1 MFGGNMRIGDHST
14 FRPRL
19 SIGVKKL
26 LLELNV
32 SLDSIKS
39 DVLFNR
45 DYGFYFD
52 HSIYPSSNQLTN
64 LEVLVLYLE
73 DRRFFVHHGFELR
86 SLLRVLRR
94 FLRRGKIG
102 GMSTIDQQV
111 VRISS
116 KRSERSIGRKLREI
130 TLAYLCNF
138 HLSKKEI
145 FDYYLHN
152 AYLGYR
158 IEGCEVAAQK
168 IFGCT
173 AAELTWEQAAMI
185 ASLYPLP
192 FPKAAWESYRSDS
205 RYPISDPFE
214 ILKVCGPSADR
225 WSRRL
230 SARMY
235 HALKHQDFKP
245 KSL

>member
-1 MFGGNMRIGDHST
+1 MRIGDHST
-14 FRPRL
+14 YRPRL
-19 SIGVKKL
+19 SFGVKKL

-39 DVLFNR
+39 DVSFNR

-52 HSIYPSSNQLTN
+52 HSIYPSSKELTN

-73 DRRFFVHHGFELR
+73 DRRFFVHRGFELR
-86 SLLRVLRR
+86 SLLRALRR

-116 KRSERSIGRKLREI
+116 KRSERSIRRKLREI

-152 AYLGYR
+152 SYLGYR
-158 IEGCEVAAQK
+158 IEGCEIAAQK
-168 IFGCT
+168 IFGSS
-173 AAELTWEQAAMI
+173 ASDLTWEQAAFV

-192 FPKAAWESYRSDS
+192 FPKAAWETYSSDLG
-205 RYPISDPFE
+205 YPMSDP
-214 ILKVCGPSADR
+214 LDVLTLCSGPAER
-225 WSRRL
+225 WSKRVA
-230 SARMY
+230 ARMR
-235 HALKHQDFKP
+235 HALKHQDFRP

>member
-1 MFGGNMRIGDHST
+1 MRIGDQST

-19 SIGVKKL
+19 SIGLKRL
-26 LLELNV
+26 LLDLNV

-52 HSIYPSSNQLTN
+52 HSIYPSSSELTR
-64 LEVLVLYLE
+64 LEVMVLYLE

-86 SLLRVLRR
+86 SILRVLRR
-94 FLRRGKIG
+94 FLRSGKIG

-111 VRISS
+111 VRIST
-116 KRSERSIGRKLREI
+116 KRSARSIRRKLREI
-130 TLAYLCNF
+130 VLAYLCNF

-158 IEGCEVAAQK
+158 IEGCEIAAQK
-168 IFGCT
+168 IFGCR

-192 FPKAAWESYRSDS
+192 FPKVAWERYRSDPK
-205 RYPISDPFE
+205 YPISDPLE
-214 ILKVCGPSADR
+214 ILSICCASTDR
-225 WSRRL
+225 WSRRV
-230 SARMY
+230 SARMG
-235 HALKHQDFKP
+235 HALRHQDFKP

>member
-1 MFGGNMRIGDHST
+1 MRIGDHST

-19 SIGVKKL
+19 TVGIKKL
-26 LLELNV
+26 LLDLNV
-32 SLDSIKS
+32 SLDCIKS

-52 HSIYPSSNQLTN
+52 HSICPSSNELTKV
-64 LEVLVLYLE
+64 EVLILYLE
-73 DRRFFVHHGFELR
+73 DRRFFVHRGFELR

-94 FLRRGKIG
+94 FLHRGKIG

-116 KRSERSIGRKLREI
+116 KRSERSIRRKLREI

-152 AYLGYR
+152 AYLGHR
-158 IEGCEVAAQK
+158 IEGCEIAADK
-168 IFGCT
+168 LFGCK
-173 AAELTWEQAAMI
+173 AADLTWEQAAMI

-192 FPKAAWESYRSDS
+192 LPKAAWEAYRADL
-205 RYPISDPFE
+205 RYPISEPSE
-214 ILKVCGPSADR
+214 ILRVCGTSAER
-225 WSRRL
+225 WSRRVSL
-230 SARMY
+230 RMR
-235 HALKHQDFKP
+235 HALRHQDFRP
-245 KSL
+245 RSL